1 MKRISYFESERM
13 CEATFLSGGCWWHLY
28 TPGNLTSLLFA
39 DDDDY
44 RFAMN
49 LTARCIAEFPALKV
63 VAFEIMSN
71 HLHIVLC
78 GDKNI
83 INEFFTLYRKRLKR
97 YLSKKVQGRLSNQ
110 FQMSLKP
117 INDLKALRE
126 AIVYV
131 NRNGYV
137 VNPSHT
143 PFQRWSDHKKIV
155 RWSRHRT
162 PKDGSKQKSSS
173 SCRISDHKRPYRTYG
188 ILCDQVGNGNVP
200 QRTSIFLYGQQEY

>member
-1 MKRISYFESERM
+1 MKRISYYESERM

-137 VNPSHT
+137 VRPLLF
-143 PFQRWSDHKKIV
+143 PPCSDHKKIV
-155 RWSRHRT
+155 RCSRHRT
-162 PKDGSKQKSSS
+162 PKDVSKQKSSS

>member
-117 INDLKALRE
+117 INDLKAL
-126 AIVYV
+126 
-131 NRNGYV
+131 
-137 VNPSHT
+137 
-143 PFQRWSDHKKIV
+143 
-155 RWSRHRT
+155 
-162 PKDGSKQKSSS
+162 
-173 SCRISDHKRPYRTYG
+173 
-188 ILCDQVGNGNVP
+188 
-200 QRTSIFLYGQQEY
+200 

>member
-143 PFQRWSDHKKIV
+143 HSLILGVQAATISTMFRSLKDCQMFPTSDSE
-155 RWSRHRT
+155 R
-162 PKDGSKQKSSS
+162 
-173 SCRISDHKRPYRTYG
+173 CFEAE
-188 ILCDQVGNGNVP
+188 IL
-200 QRTSIFLYGQQEY
+200 IFLSDFGS

>member
-1 MKRISYFESERM
+1 MKRISYYESERM

-143 PFQRWSDHKKIV
+143 PFSYPWGTGRYYFNDVPITKDCQMFPTSDSE
-155 RWSRHRT
+155 R
-162 PKDGSKQKSSS
+162 
-173 SCRISDHKRPYRTYG
+173 CFEAE
-188 ILCDQVGNGNVP
+188 IL
-200 QRTSIFLYGQQEY
+200 IFLSDFGS